1 MCIYLLYFMKVNLI
15 KEAYYEINEKKSS
28 NLPFMTFMKM
38 CGTTLDGIEEKN
50 ANLVSPPNVRIF
62 SKIDDFRSLSKS
74 ELDKF
79 DTTKDVIVLPTG
91 DFCVFLKPTQTEI
104 LSNTINAQSDKKV
117 VDATIPA
124 TDKQQLKNVTTNTKE
139 DPEDKATDLK

>member
-1 MCIYLLYFMKVNLI
+1 MKVNLI

-50 ANLVSPPNVRIF
+50 TNLVSPPNVRIF

-74 ELDKF
+74 ELGKF

-104 LSNTINAQSDKKV
+104 LSNTINAQADKKV

>member
-1 MCIYLLYFMKVNLI
+1 MKVNLI
-15 KEAYYEINEKKSS
+15 KEAYYEINEQKSS

-62 SKIDDFRSLSKS
+62 AKIDDFRSLSKS

-91 DFCVFLKPTQTEI
+91 DFCVFLKATQSEI
-104 LSNTINAQSDKKV
+104 IGNTMKVQSDKKV
-117 VDATIPA
+117 DDTSVLVTN
-124 TDKQQLKNVTTNTKE
+124 KQQSKNVTTDTKE
-139 DPEDKATDLK
+139 DPENKATDLK

>member
-1 MCIYLLYFMKVNLI
+1 MKVNLI

-104 LSNTINAQSDKKV
+104 LSNTINDQADKKV

-124 TDKQQLKNVTTNTKE
+124 TDKQQLKKCHNQYQRGSRR
-139 DPEDKATDLK
+139 

>member
-1 MCIYLLYFMKVNLI
+1 MKVNLI

-104 LSNTINAQSDKKV
+104 LSNTITSF
-117 VDATIPA
+117 ATIPA

>member
-1 MCIYLLYFMKVNLI
+1 MKVNLI

-38 CGTTLDGIEEKN
+38 CGITLDGSEQKDI
-50 ANLVSPPNVRIF
+50 NLVSPPNVRIF

-91 DFCVFLKPTQTEI
+91 DFCVFLKTTQSEI
-104 LSNTINAQSDKKV
+104 PGNAMKVQSDKKV
-117 VDATIPA
+117 DNTAVLV
-124 TDKQQLKNVTTNTKE
+124 TDKQRSKNVTTDTKE
-139 DPEDKATDLK
+139 DPENKATDLK

>member
-1 MCIYLLYFMKVNLI
+1 MKVNLI

-62 SKIDDFRSLSKS
+62 QR
-74 ELDKF
+74 
-79 DTTKDVIVLPTG
+79 
-91 DFCVFLKPTQTEI
+91 
-104 LSNTINAQSDKKV
+104 
-117 VDATIPA
+117 
-124 TDKQQLKNVTTNTKE
+124 
-139 DPEDKATDLK
+139 

>member
-1 MCIYLLYFMKVNLI
+1 MKVNLI

-38 CGTTLDGIEEKN
+38 CGTTLDGSEEKDI
-50 ANLVSPPNVRIF
+50 NLVSPPNVRIF

-104 LSNTINAQSDKKV
+104 LSNTINDQADKKV

>member
-1 MCIYLLYFMKVNLI
+1 MKVNLI

-104 LSNTINAQSDKKV
+104 LSNTINDQADKKV

-139 DPEDKATDLK
+139 DPEDKATFYQ

>member
-1 MCIYLLYFMKVNLI
+1 MKVNLI

-104 LSNTINAQSDKKV
+104 LSNTINAQTDKKV
-117 VDATIPA
+117 VDATIPS
-124 TDKQQLKNVTTNTKE
+124 TDKQQSKNVTTNTKE